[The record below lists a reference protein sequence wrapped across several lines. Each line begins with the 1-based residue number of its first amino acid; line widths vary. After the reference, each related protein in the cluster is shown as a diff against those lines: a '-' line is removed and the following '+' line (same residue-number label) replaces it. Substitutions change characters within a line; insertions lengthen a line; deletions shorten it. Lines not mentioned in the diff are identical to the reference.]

1 MDRQFYN
8 QSNNMSKI
16 TNSDLAKVLMEKHEL
31 DKADAERFVALMFD
45 ILNNGLRQDKLV
57 KIKGLGTFKVIS
69 VSSRKSVDVNTG
81 KPIIIEGRDKI
92 SFTPDNTLRDKVN
105 APFAQFDTVVIND
118 GVDFSAIDKS
128 FQDKENTPAT
138 VAEQPQATAD
148 EFQET
153 TPVLEQQPT
162 AEDKQ
167 EMSEPVQQSIEVE
180 TQASEVKQEPIEE
193 VKQEPTVEVEQEPN
207 EEVEQK
213 PNDEAE
219 AVATEVEQA
228 PASEA
233 NDEAG
238 QPVANEEA
246 EQPVV
251 NEEVEQP
258 MADSEAGQP
267 VANDELPHDAETPT
281 SDNEPEEGMVS
292 DSKTLRRRYL
302 IMIGV
307 AAAVVI
313 LLLGGSIF
321 YFVNQLQIR
330 DNRISRLEEM
340 MSKEHSTPAKR
351 QVVAKTTKATTP
363 VAKPQKKVNVAPTS
377 TSLSADKKAGAVKP
391 SAEKAVVSKP
401 QKASTPV
408 KSSAANNQRLNKETA
423 DNKENAATVSSDNS
437 QAEAAPDYNKDIR
450 IRTGAYNVVG
460 IDKTVTVKQG
470 QSLSS
475 ISRAYLGPGMECYVE
490 AVNSGKTSYKAGDKI
505 NIPKVKL
512 KKRKK

>member
-16 TNSDLAKVLMEKHEL
+16 TNSDLAKVLMEKHGL

-92 SFTPDNTLRDKVN
+92 SFTPDNNLRDKVN

-118 GVDFSAIDKS
+118 GVDFSAIDQS

-180 TQASEVKQEPIEE
+180 TQASEVKREPIEE

-219 AVATEVEQA
+219 SVATEVEQA

-233 NDEAG
+233 NDEA
-238 QPVANEEA
+238 E
-246 EQPVV
+246 
-251 NEEVEQP
+251 
-258 MADSEAGQP
+258 QP

-292 DSKTLRRRYL
+292 DSKTLRRRYI

-351 QVVAKTTKATTP
+351 QVVAKTTKTATP

-377 TSLSADKKAGAVKP
+377 TSLSADKKAGAVKQ

-475 ISRAYLGPGMECYVE
+475 ISRTYLGPGMECYVE
-490 AVNSGKTSYKAGDKI
+490 AVNHGKTSYKAGDKI

>member
-16 TNSDLAKVLMEKHEL
+16 TNSDLAKVLMEKHGL

-81 KPIIIEGRDKI
+81 NPIIIEGRDKI
-92 SFTPDNTLRDKVN
+92 SFTPDNNLRDKVN

-118 GVDFSAIDKS
+118 GVDFSTIDQS

-180 TQASEVKQEPIEE
+180 TQASEVKREPIEE
-193 VKQEPTVEVEQEPN
+193 MKQEPTVEVEQEPN

-219 AVATEVEQA
+219 SVATEVEQA

-233 NDEAG
+233 NDEA
-238 QPVANEEA
+238 E
-246 EQPVV
+246 
-251 NEEVEQP
+251 
-258 MADSEAGQP
+258 QP

-292 DSKTLRRRYL
+292 DSKTLRRRYI

-351 QVVAKTTKATTP
+351 QVVAKTTKTATP

-475 ISRAYLGPGMECYVE
+475 ISRTYLGPGMECYVE
-490 AVNSGKTSYKAGDKI
+490 AVNHGKTSYKAGDKI

>member
-118 GVDFSAIDKS
+118 GVDFSTIDQS

-180 TQASEVKQEPIEE
+180 TQASEVKREPIEE
-193 VKQEPTVEVEQEPN
+193 MKQEPTVEVEQEPN

-219 AVATEVEQA
+219 SVATEVEQA

-233 NDEAG
+233 NDEA
-238 QPVANEEA
+238 E
-246 EQPVV
+246 
-251 NEEVEQP
+251 
-258 MADSEAGQP
+258 QP

-292 DSKTLRRRYL
+292 DSKTLRRRYI

-321 YFVNQLQIR
+321 YLGSQLQIR

-351 QVVAKTTKATTP
+351 QVVAKTTKTATP

-437 QAEAAPDYNKDIR
+437 QAEAVPDYNKDIR

-475 ISRAYLGPGMECYVE
+475 ISRTYLGPGMECYVE
-490 AVNSGKTSYKAGDKI
+490 AVNHGKTSYKAGDKI

>member
-92 SFTPDNTLRDKVN
+92 SFTPDNNLRDKVN

-118 GVDFSAIDKS
+118 GVDFSTIDQS

-180 TQASEVKQEPIEE
+180 TQASEVKREPIEE
-193 VKQEPTVEVEQEPN
+193 MKQEPTVEVEQEPN
-207 EEVEQK
+207 DEVEQK

-219 AVATEVEQA
+219 SVATEVEQA

-233 NDEAG
+233 NDEA
-238 QPVANEEA
+238 E
-246 EQPVV
+246 
-251 NEEVEQP
+251 
-258 MADSEAGQP
+258 QP

-292 DSKTLRRRYL
+292 DSKTLRRRYI

-351 QVVAKTTKATTP
+351 QVVANTTKAATP

-475 ISRAYLGPGMECYVE
+475 ISRTYLGPGMECYVE
-490 AVNSGKTSYKAGDKI
+490 AVNNGKTSYKAGDKI
-505 NIPKVKL
+505 NIPKVQL
-512 KKRKK
+512 KKRRK

>member
-1 MDRQFYN
+1 
-8 QSNNMSKI
+8 
-16 TNSDLAKVLMEKHEL
+16 
-31 DKADAERFVALMFD
+31 
-45 ILNNGLRQDKLV
+45 
-57 KIKGLGTFKVIS
+57 
-69 VSSRKSVDVNTG
+69 
-81 KPIIIEGRDKI
+81 
-92 SFTPDNTLRDKVN
+92 
-105 APFAQFDTVVIND
+105 
-118 GVDFSAIDKS
+118 
-128 FQDKENTPAT
+128 
-138 VAEQPQATAD
+138 
-148 EFQET
+148 
-153 TPVLEQQPT
+153 
-162 AEDKQ
+162 
-167 EMSEPVQQSIEVE
+167 
-180 TQASEVKQEPIEE
+180 
-193 VKQEPTVEVEQEPN
+193 
-207 EEVEQK
+207 
-213 PNDEAE
+213 
-219 AVATEVEQA
+219 
-228 PASEA
+228 
-233 NDEAG
+233 
-238 QPVANEEA
+238 
-246 EQPVV
+246 
-251 NEEVEQP
+251 
-258 MADSEAGQP
+258 
-267 VANDELPHDAETPT
+267 
-281 SDNEPEEGMVS
+281 MVS

>member
-16 TNSDLAKVLMEKHEL
+16 TNSDLAKVLMEKHGL

-92 SFTPDNTLRDKVN
+92 SFTPDNNLRDKVN

-118 GVDFSAIDKS
+118 GVDFSTIDQS

-180 TQASEVKQEPIEE
+180 TQASEVKREPIEE
-193 VKQEPTVEVEQEPN
+193 MKQEPTVEVEQEPN

-219 AVATEVEQA
+219 SVATEVEQA

-233 NDEAG
+233 NDEA
-238 QPVANEEA
+238 E
-246 EQPVV
+246 
-251 NEEVEQP
+251 
-258 MADSEAGQP
+258 QP

-292 DSKTLRRRYL
+292 DSKTLRRRYI

-351 QVVAKTTKATTP
+351 QVVAKTTKTATP

-460 IDKTVTVKQG
+460 IDNTVTVKQG

-475 ISRAYLGPGMECYVE
+475 ISRTYLGPGMECYVE
-490 AVNSGKTSYKAGDKI
+490 AVNHGKTSYKAGDKI

>member
-207 EEVEQK
+207 DEVEQK

-219 AVATEVEQA
+219 SVATEVEQA

-233 NDEAG
+233 NDEA
-238 QPVANEEA
+238 E
-246 EQPVV
+246 
-251 NEEVEQP
+251 
-258 MADSEAGQP
+258 QP

-307 AAAVVI
+307 VAAVVI

-351 QVVAKTTKATTP
+351 QVVAKTTNTATP

-401 QKASTPV
+401 QKASTSV

-460 IDKTVTVKQG
+460 IDKTVTVRQG

-475 ISRAYLGPGMECYVE
+475 ISRTYLGPGMECYVE
-490 AVNSGKTSYKAGDKI
+490 AVNNGKTSYKAGDKI
-505 NIPKVKL
+505 NIPKVQL
-512 KKRKK
+512 KKRRK

>member
-118 GVDFSAIDKS
+118 GVDFSTIDQS

-180 TQASEVKQEPIEE
+180 TQASEVKREPIEE
-193 VKQEPTVEVEQEPN
+193 MKQEPTVEVEQEPN

-219 AVATEVEQA
+219 SVATEVEQA

-233 NDEAG
+233 NDEA
-238 QPVANEEA
+238 E
-246 EQPVV
+246 
-251 NEEVEQP
+251 
-258 MADSEAGQP
+258 QP

-292 DSKTLRRRYL
+292 DSKTLRRRYI

-351 QVVAKTTKATTP
+351 QVVAKTTKTATP

-437 QAEAAPDYNKDIR
+437 QAEAVPDYNKDIR

-475 ISRAYLGPGMECYVE
+475 ISRTYLGPGMECYVE
-490 AVNSGKTSYKAGDKI
+490 AVNHGKTSYKAGDKI

>member
-16 TNSDLAKVLMEKHEL
+16 TNSDLAKVLMEKHGL

-92 SFTPDNTLRDKVN
+92 SFTPDNNLRDKVN

-118 GVDFSAIDKS
+118 GVDFSAIDQS

-167 EMSEPVQQSIEVE
+167 EISEPVQQSIEVE
-180 TQASEVKQEPIEE
+180 TQTSEVKREPIEE
-193 VKQEPTVEVEQEPN
+193 MKQELTVEVEQEPN

-219 AVATEVEQA
+219 SVATEVEQA

-233 NDEAG
+233 NDEA
-238 QPVANEEA
+238 E
-246 EQPVV
+246 
-251 NEEVEQP
+251 
-258 MADSEAGQP
+258 QP

-351 QVVAKTTKATTP
+351 QVVAKTTKTATP

-377 TSLSADKKAGAVKP
+377 TSLSADKKAGAVKQ

-475 ISRAYLGPGMECYVE
+475 ISRTYLGPGMECYVE
-490 AVNSGKTSYKAGDKI
+490 AVNHGKTSYKAGDKI

>member
-118 GVDFSAIDKS
+118 GVDFSAIDQS

-207 EEVEQK
+207 DEVEQK

-219 AVATEVEQA
+219 SVATEVEQA

-233 NDEAG
+233 NDEA
-238 QPVANEEA
+238 E
-246 EQPVV
+246 
-251 NEEVEQP
+251 
-258 MADSEAGQP
+258 QP

-307 AAAVVI
+307 VAAVVI

-351 QVVAKTTKATTP
+351 QVVANTTKAATP

-460 IDKTVTVKQG
+460 IDKTVTVRQG

-475 ISRAYLGPGMECYVE
+475 ISRTYLGPGMECYVE
-490 AVNSGKTSYKAGDKI
+490 AVNNGKTSYKAGDKI

>member
-233 NDEAG
+233 NDEA
-238 QPVANEEA
+238 E
-246 EQPVV
+246 
-251 NEEVEQP
+251 
-258 MADSEAGQP
+258 QP

>member
-16 TNSDLAKVLMEKHEL
+16 TNSDLAKVLMEKHGL
-31 DKADAERFVALMFD
+31 AKTDAEYFVVQMFH
-45 ILNNGLRQDKLV
+45 ILNIGLRQDKLV

-118 GVDFSAIDKS
+118 GVDFSAIDQS

-219 AVATEVEQA
+219 SVATEVEQA

-233 NDEAG
+233 NDEA
-238 QPVANEEA
+238 E
-246 EQPVV
+246 
-251 NEEVEQP
+251 
-258 MADSEAGQP
+258 QP

-292 DSKTLRRRYL
+292 DSKTLRRWYL

-351 QVVAKTTKATTP
+351 QVVAKTTKTATP
-363 VAKPQKKVNVAPTS
+363 VAKSQKKVNVAPTS
-377 TSLSADKKAGAVKP
+377 TSLSADKKAGAVKQ

-475 ISRAYLGPGMECYVE
+475 ISRTYLGPGMECYVE
-490 AVNSGKTSYKAGDKI
+490 AVNHGKTSYKAGDKI

>member
-233 NDEAG
+233 NDEA
-238 QPVANEEA
+238 E
-246 EQPVV
+246 
-251 NEEVEQP
+251 
-258 MADSEAGQP
+258 QP

-307 AAAVVI
+307 VAAVVI

-351 QVVAKTTKATTP
+351 QVVAKTTNTATP

-401 QKASTPV
+401 QKASTSV

-475 ISRAYLGPGMECYVE
+475 ISRTYLGPGMECYVE
-490 AVNSGKTSYKAGDKI
+490 AVNNGKTSYKAGDKI
-505 NIPKVKL
+505 NIPKVQL
-512 KKRKK
+512 KKRRK

>member
-16 TNSDLAKVLMEKHEL
+16 TNSDLAKVLMEKHGL

-92 SFTPDNTLRDKVN
+92 SFTPDNNLRDKVN

-118 GVDFSAIDKS
+118 GVDFSTIDQS

-180 TQASEVKQEPIEE
+180 TQASEVKREPIEE
-193 VKQEPTVEVEQEPN
+193 MKQEPTVEVEQEPN

-219 AVATEVEQA
+219 SVATEVEQA

-233 NDEAG
+233 NDEA
-238 QPVANEEA
+238 E
-246 EQPVV
+246 
-251 NEEVEQP
+251 
-258 MADSEAGQP
+258 QP

-351 QVVAKTTKATTP
+351 QVVAKTTKTATP

-475 ISRAYLGPGMECYVE
+475 ISRTYLGPGMECYVE
-490 AVNSGKTSYKAGDKI
+490 AVNHGKTSYKAGDKI

>member
-16 TNSDLAKVLMEKHEL
+16 TNSDLAKVLMEKHGL

-92 SFTPDNTLRDKVN
+92 SFTPDNNLRDKVN

-118 GVDFSAIDKS
+118 GVDFSTIDQS

-180 TQASEVKQEPIEE
+180 TQASEVKREPIEE
-193 VKQEPTVEVEQEPN
+193 MKQEPTVEVEQEPN

-219 AVATEVEQA
+219 SVATEVEQA

-233 NDEAG
+233 NDEA
-238 QPVANEEA
+238 E
-246 EQPVV
+246 
-251 NEEVEQP
+251 
-258 MADSEAGQP
+258 QP

-292 DSKTLRRRYL
+292 DSKTLRRRYI

-351 QVVAKTTKATTP
+351 QVVAKTTKTATP

-475 ISRAYLGPGMECYVE
+475 ISRTYLGPGMECYVE
-490 AVNSGKTSYKAGDKI
+490 AVNHGKTSYKAGDKI

>member
-8 QSNNMSKI
+8 QSNNMSKR
-16 TNSDLAKVLMEKHEL
+16 TNSDLAKVLMEKHGL

-92 SFTPDNTLRDKVN
+92 SFTPDNNLRDKVN

-118 GVDFSAIDKS
+118 GVDFSTIDQS

-180 TQASEVKQEPIEE
+180 TQASEVKREPIEE
-193 VKQEPTVEVEQEPN
+193 MKQEPTVEVEQEPN

-219 AVATEVEQA
+219 SVATEVEQA

-233 NDEAG
+233 NDEA
-238 QPVANEEA
+238 E
-246 EQPVV
+246 
-251 NEEVEQP
+251 
-258 MADSEAGQP
+258 QP

-292 DSKTLRRRYL
+292 DSKTLRRRYI

-351 QVVAKTTKATTP
+351 QVVANTTKAATP

-475 ISRAYLGPGMECYVE
+475 ISRTYLGPGMECYVE
-490 AVNSGKTSYKAGDKI
+490 AVNNGKTSYKAGDKI
-505 NIPKVKL
+505 NIPKVQL
-512 KKRKK
+512 KKRRK

>member
-16 TNSDLAKVLMEKHEL
+16 TNSDLAKVLMEKHGL

-92 SFTPDNTLRDKVN
+92 SFTPDNNLRDKVN

-118 GVDFSAIDKS
+118 GVDFSAIDQS

-219 AVATEVEQA
+219 SVATEVEQA

-233 NDEAG
+233 NDEA
-238 QPVANEEA
+238 E
-246 EQPVV
+246 
-251 NEEVEQP
+251 
-258 MADSEAGQP
+258 QP

-351 QVVAKTTKATTP
+351 QVVAKTTKTATP

-391 SAEKAVVSKP
+391 SAEKAVVRKP

-460 IDKTVTVKQG
+460 IDKTVTVRQG

-475 ISRAYLGPGMECYVE
+475 ISRTYLGPGMECYVE
-490 AVNSGKTSYKAGDKI
+490 AVNNGKTSYKAGDKI

>member
-16 TNSDLAKVLMEKHEL
+16 TNSDLAKVLMEKHGL

-92 SFTPDNTLRDKVN
+92 SFTPDNNLRDKVN

-118 GVDFSAIDKS
+118 GVDFSAIDQS

-219 AVATEVEQA
+219 SVATEVEQA

-233 NDEAG
+233 NDEA
-238 QPVANEEA
+238 E
-246 EQPVV
+246 
-251 NEEVEQP
+251 
-258 MADSEAGQP
+258 QP

-292 DSKTLRRRYL
+292 DSKTLRRWYL

-351 QVVAKTTKATTP
+351 QVVAKTTKTATP

-377 TSLSADKKAGAVKP
+377 TSLSADKKAGAVKQ

-475 ISRAYLGPGMECYVE
+475 ISRTYLGPGMECYVE
-490 AVNSGKTSYKAGDKI
+490 AVNNGKTSYKAGDKI

>member
-8 QSNNMSKI
+8 QSNNMIKI
-16 TNSDLAKVLMEKHEL
+16 TNSDLAKVLMEKHGL

-92 SFTPDNTLRDKVN
+92 SFTPDNNLRDKVN

-118 GVDFSAIDKS
+118 GVDFSAIDQS
-128 FQDKENTPAT
+128 FQDKENTLAT

-153 TPVLEQQPT
+153 TTVLEQQPT

-180 TQASEVKQEPIEE
+180 TEASEVKREPIEE
-193 VKQEPTVEVEQEPN
+193 VKREPTVEVEQEPN

-219 AVATEVEQA
+219 SVATEVEQA

-233 NDEAG
+233 NDEA
-238 QPVANEEA
+238 E
-246 EQPVV
+246 
-251 NEEVEQP
+251 
-258 MADSEAGQP
+258 QP

-292 DSKTLRRRYL
+292 DSKTLRRWYL

-351 QVVAKTTKATTP
+351 QVVAKTTKTATP

-377 TSLSADKKAGAVKP
+377 TSLSADKKAGAVKQ

-475 ISRAYLGPGMECYVE
+475 ISRTYLGPGMECYVE
-490 AVNSGKTSYKAGDKI
+490 AVNNGKTSYKAGDKI

>member
-219 AVATEVEQA
+219 SVATEVEQA

-233 NDEAG
+233 NDEA
-238 QPVANEEA
+238 E
-246 EQPVV
+246 
-251 NEEVEQP
+251 
-258 MADSEAGQP
+258 QP

-351 QVVAKTTKATTP
+351 QVVAKTTNTATP

-401 QKASTPV
+401 QKASTSV

-475 ISRAYLGPGMECYVE
+475 ISRTYLGPGMECYVE
-490 AVNSGKTSYKAGDKI
+490 AVNNGKTSYKAGDKI

>member
-16 TNSDLAKVLMEKHEL
+16 TNSDLAKVLMEKHGL

-92 SFTPDNTLRDKVN
+92 SFTPDNNLRDKVN

-118 GVDFSAIDKS
+118 GVDFSAIDQS

-219 AVATEVEQA
+219 SVATEVEQA

-233 NDEAG
+233 NDEA
-238 QPVANEEA
+238 E
-246 EQPVV
+246 
-251 NEEVEQP
+251 
-258 MADSEAGQP
+258 QP

-292 DSKTLRRRYL
+292 DSKTLRRRYI

-351 QVVAKTTKATTP
+351 QVVANTTKAATP

-475 ISRAYLGPGMECYVE
+475 ISRTYLGPGMECYVE
-490 AVNSGKTSYKAGDKI
+490 AVNHGKTSYKAGDKI

>member
-219 AVATEVEQA
+219 SVATEVEQA

-233 NDEAG
+233 ND
-238 QPVANEEA
+238 
-246 EQPVV
+246 
-251 NEEVEQP
+251 
-258 MADSEAGQP
+258 EAGQP

-351 QVVAKTTKATTP
+351 QVVANTTKAATP

-460 IDKTVTVKQG
+460 IDKTVTVRQG

-475 ISRAYLGPGMECYVE
+475 ISRTYLGPGMECYVE
-490 AVNSGKTSYKAGDKI
+490 AVNNGKTSYKAGDKI

>member
-16 TNSDLAKVLMEKHEL
+16 TNSDLAKVLMEKHGL

-92 SFTPDNTLRDKVN
+92 SFTPDNNLRDKVN

-118 GVDFSAIDKS
+118 GVDFSTIDQS

-180 TQASEVKQEPIEE
+180 TQASEVKREPIEE
-193 VKQEPTVEVEQEPN
+193 MKQEPTVEVEQEPN

-219 AVATEVEQA
+219 SVATEVEQA

-233 NDEAG
+233 NDEA
-238 QPVANEEA
+238 E
-246 EQPVV
+246 
-251 NEEVEQP
+251 
-258 MADSEAGQP
+258 QP

-292 DSKTLRRRYL
+292 DSKTLRRRYI

-351 QVVAKTTKATTP
+351 QVVANTTKAATP

-475 ISRAYLGPGMECYVE
+475 ISRTYLGPGMECYVE
-490 AVNSGKTSYKAGDKI
+490 AVNHGKTSYKAGDKI

>member
-1 MDRQFYN
+1 
-8 QSNNMSKI
+8 MSKI
-16 TNSDLAKVLMEKHEL
+16 TNSDLAKVLMEKHGL

-92 SFTPDNTLRDKVN
+92 SFTPDNNLRDKVN

-118 GVDFSAIDKS
+118 GVDFSTIDQS

-180 TQASEVKQEPIEE
+180 TQASEVKREPIEE
-193 VKQEPTVEVEQEPN
+193 MKQEPTVEVEQEPN

-219 AVATEVEQA
+219 SVATEVEQA

-233 NDEAG
+233 NDEA
-238 QPVANEEA
+238 E
-246 EQPVV
+246 
-251 NEEVEQP
+251 
-258 MADSEAGQP
+258 QP

-292 DSKTLRRRYL
+292 DSKTLRRRYI

-351 QVVAKTTKATTP
+351 QVVAKTTKTATP

-475 ISRAYLGPGMECYVE
+475 ISRTYLGPGMECYVE
-490 AVNSGKTSYKAGDKI
+490 AVNHGKTSYKAGDKI

>member
-118 GVDFSAIDKS
+118 GVDFSAIDQS

-233 NDEAG
+233 NDEA
-238 QPVANEEA
+238 E
-246 EQPVV
+246 
-251 NEEVEQP
+251 
-258 MADSEAGQP
+258 QP

-307 AAAVVI
+307 VAAVVI

-351 QVVAKTTKATTP
+351 QVVAKTTNTATP

-401 QKASTPV
+401 QKASTSV

-475 ISRAYLGPGMECYVE
+475 ISRTYLGPGMECYVE
-490 AVNSGKTSYKAGDKI
+490 AVNNGKTSYKAGDKI
-505 NIPKVKL
+505 NIPKVQL
-512 KKRKK
+512 KKRRK

>member
-16 TNSDLAKVLMEKHEL
+16 TNSDLAKVLMEKHGL

-92 SFTPDNTLRDKVN
+92 SFTPDNNLRDKVN

-118 GVDFSAIDKS
+118 GVDFSAIDQS

-219 AVATEVEQA
+219 SVATEVEQA

-233 NDEAG
+233 NDEA
-238 QPVANEEA
+238 E
-246 EQPVV
+246 
-251 NEEVEQP
+251 
-258 MADSEAGQP
+258 QP

-292 DSKTLRRRYL
+292 DSKTLRRWYL

-351 QVVAKTTKATTP
+351 QVVAKTTKTATP

-377 TSLSADKKAGAVKP
+377 TSLSADKKAGAVKQ

-475 ISRAYLGPGMECYVE
+475 ISRTYLGPGMECYVE
-490 AVNSGKTSYKAGDKI
+490 AVNHGKTSYKAGDKI

>member
-16 TNSDLAKVLMEKHEL
+16 TNSDLAKVLMEKHGL

-92 SFTPDNTLRDKVN
+92 SFTPDNNLRDKVN

-118 GVDFSAIDKS
+118 GVDFSAIDQS

-180 TQASEVKQEPIEE
+180 TQTSEVKREPIEE
-193 VKQEPTVEVEQEPN
+193 MKQELTVEVEQEPN

-219 AVATEVEQA
+219 SVATEVEQA

-233 NDEAG
+233 NDEA
-238 QPVANEEA
+238 E
-246 EQPVV
+246 
-251 NEEVEQP
+251 
-258 MADSEAGQP
+258 QP

-351 QVVAKTTKATTP
+351 QVVAKTTKTATP

-377 TSLSADKKAGAVKP
+377 TSLSADKKAGAVKQ

-401 QKASTPV
+401 QKASTPD

-475 ISRAYLGPGMECYVE
+475 ISRTYLGPGMECYVE
-490 AVNSGKTSYKAGDKI
+490 AVNHGKTSYKAGDKI

>member
-233 NDEAG
+233 NDEA
-238 QPVANEEA
+238 E
-246 EQPVV
+246 
-251 NEEVEQP
+251 
-258 MADSEAGQP
+258 QP

-307 AAAVVI
+307 VAAVVI

-351 QVVAKTTKATTP
+351 QVVANTTKAATP

-460 IDKTVTVKQG
+460 IDKTVTVRQG

-475 ISRAYLGPGMECYVE
+475 ISRTYLGPGMECYVE
-490 AVNSGKTSYKAGDKI
+490 AVNNGKTSYKAGDKI